1 MAPSAFAELQRAPAL
16 AEQIYRRVR
25 LSLRAGSFAPG
36 ERMVESALAQDLAVS
51 RSPVREALAR
61 LAAEGLLE
69 SRANGFHVAAPNARD
84 MAEIFE
90 IRRYLEPPAMRQVAR
105 DADGALVAA
114 LRRCLEDTRA
124 AHEADAFAAF
134 VAANYAFRAAWVA
147 LVRNRRLAE
156 TILLIDD
163 QSGFVR
169 RKTLVRPAARL
180 EVLALLKRTIAAFEA
195 NDEDA
200 AATVTE
206 AMIEGA
212 ERHYRETAA
221 AQD

>member
-1 MAPSAFAELQRAPAL
+1 MAPSAFAELERAPAL

-69 SRANGFHVAAPNARD
+69 SRANGFHVAAPTSRD

-90 IRRYLEPPAMRQVAR
+90 IRRYLELPAARQVAR
-105 DADGALVAA
+105 DADRELVVALT
-114 LRRCLEDTRA
+114 RCLNDTRA
-124 AHEADAFAAF
+124 AHEADDFAAF

-169 RKTLVRPAARL
+169 RRTLVRPEARL
-180 EVLALLKRTIAAFEA
+180 EVLALLTRTVRAFETH
-195 NDEDA
+195 DQDA

-212 ERHYRETAA
+212 ERHYRETASPQA
-221 AQD
+221 